1 VKELCFLG
9 LSHFQK
15 NNNMHFVLLPS
26 LHLSLLLEF
35 AGQGT
40 VPCTGYAPVAIVNL
54 VNLENLVNLVNL
66 VNFVN
71 FVNLVKIFVDRA
83 DWSFGFVDKND
94 DW

>member
-1 VKELCFLG
+1 MKELCFLG

-15 NNNMHFVLLPS
+15 NSNMHFVLLPS

-54 VNLENLVNLVNL
+54 ENLVNLVNL

-71 FVNLVKIFVDRA
+71 LVKIEVDRA